1 MIHHIVL
8 FRFAAHTTADQL
20 RAAGDAL
27 RAMRGR
33 IPEIRDLH
41 FGPNLAP
48 ESAIEFSHV
57 LVVVCDD
64 MAAVKRYGEH
74 PLHVETVATWVAPIR
89 SVRVAVDLEVGG

>member
-8 FRFAAHTTADQL
+8 FRFAAHATDDQM

-33 IPEIRDLH
+33 IPEVRDVS

-48 ESAIEFSHV
+48 ESAGEYSHV
-57 LVVVCDD
+57 LVVDCDD
-64 MAAVKRYGEH
+64 MAAVKRYLEH

-89 SVRVAVDLEVGG
+89 AVRLAVDVEVAG